1 MARPAAPSSSSRD
14 KLQRIASRIAG
25 LVFLG
30 FGVAKFANHDVEVD
44 SFRTYGLP
52 FPDAFV
58 YLVGT
63 IELVGGAALL
73 TGIGVRLAAPVLAA
87 DMVGAIAVSGVA
99 KGEWISLTLAPVLL
113 VIVVSLWI
121 RRTFAHHLTDVESPA
136 PAGADSR

>member
-1 MARPAAPSSSSRD
+1 MARPAAAPNSSRD

-30 FGVAKFANHDVEVD
+30 FGVAKFANHGVEVD

-58 YLVGT
+58 YLVGA
-63 IELVGGAALL
+63 IEVVGGAALL

-113 VIVVSLWI
+113 VIVVSLWSG
-121 RRTFAHHLTDVESPA
+121 APSPIT
-136 PAGADSR
+136 